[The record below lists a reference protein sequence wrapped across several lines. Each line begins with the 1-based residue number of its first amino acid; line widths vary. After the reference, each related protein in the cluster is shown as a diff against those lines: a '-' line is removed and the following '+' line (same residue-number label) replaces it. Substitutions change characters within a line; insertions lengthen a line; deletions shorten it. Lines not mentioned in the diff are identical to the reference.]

1 MKWHVVRR
9 LVWTVAAVYLLLSAS
24 FFAIALTPDPNKWM
38 AGFAGGEEAVEA
50 YEESRNQDRPLM
62 DRYVGWVTGY
72 ATLDWGYSY
81 RFGKPVTTVVTE
93 RLPVTL
99 GYVIPAVLLATLLSI
114 VSGVYSALDRNSW
127 LDRTTSGIST
137 VGLAVPAFVLGVAVT
152 ATMDPPAYD
161 TARGLLTGRNLHAL
175 AYPILVLGLN
185 LFAVQSWAVRAEAIE
200 IVPAEFVKTLRANG
214 AGRRRVARHV
224 ARNAAAPVFALVV
237 SEVFVLLVV
246 STYVIE
252 LVFGLPGFAAA
263 SFAGFQDRDYGLIFA
278 AIVLP
283 TVFALLANLGKDLV
297 TAYIDPRVSS

>member
-9 LVWTVAAVYLLLSAS
+9 LVWTVAAVYLLLSVS
-24 FFAIALTPDPNKWM
+24 FFAIALTPDPNKNLL
-38 AGFAGGEEAVEA
+38 GFAGGDEAVAA
-50 YEESRNQDRPLM
+50 YEEARNQDQPLL
-62 DRYVGWVTGY
+62 DRYVNWVTGY

-81 RFGKPVTTVVTE
+81 LFERPVTTVVSD

-99 GYVIPAVLLATLLSI
+99 GYVIPAVLLATLASI
-114 VSGVYSALDRNSW
+114 LSGVYSALDRNSW

-161 TARGLLTGRNLHAL
+161 TARGLLTGQNLNAL
-175 AYPILVLGLN
+175 AYPTLVLGLN

-214 AGRRRVARHV
+214 AGQHRVARHV

-283 TVFALLANLGKDLV
+283 TVFALLANLGKDLL
-297 TAYIDPRVSS
+297 TAYIDPRVGT